1 MLPPEKIDREMSYL
15 AIAVDKTA
23 GPREREAWS
32 WLVERI
38 EQFRSGKRE
47 TA

>member
-1 MLPPEKIDREMSYL
+1 MLAAEKIDSEMRYL
-15 AIAVDKTA
+15 AIAIDKTA
-23 GPREREAWS
+23 GPHEREAWS

-38 EQFRSGKRE
+38 EEFRNGKRE